1 MNLCLGL
8 ARNEVPVDT
17 VLEIHDA
24 SELETARYNAR
35 IWCHY
40 IGWSLKICIDDLDK
54 VESDCTWLDCCT
66 DACKKGLV
74 LV

>member
-40 IGWSLKICIDDLDK
+40 ISWALKICIGNLDK
-54 VESDCTWLDCCT
+54 DKYDCIWLEFCT
-66 DACKKGLV
+66 KACKK
-74 LV
+74 